1 MNSKPIFLT
10 LSTDLAQELVKQLQA
25 VLDGEASYF
34 HVELLSDD
42 DRPIA
47 IHLGGADDEPN

>member
-1 MNSKPIFLT
+1 MHNKPIFLT
-10 LSTDLAQELVKQLQA
+10 LSTELAQELVKQLQS
-25 VLDGEASYF
+25 VLDGDASYF

-47 IHLGGADDEPN
+47 IHFGGADDEPS

>member
-10 LSTDLAQELVKQLQA
+10 LSTELAKELVKQLQA
-25 VLDGEASYF
+25 VLDGDASYF

-42 DRPIA
+42 DRPLA

>member
-1 MNSKPIFLT
+1 MHNKPISLT
-10 LSTDLAQELVKQLQA
+10 LSTELAQELVKQLQA
-25 VLDGEASYF
+25 VLDGDASYF

-47 IHLGGADDEPN
+47 IHFGGSDDEPN

>member
-1 MNSKPIFLT
+1 MDNKSIFLT
-10 LSTDLAQELVKQLQA
+10 LSTELAQEIVKQLRA
-25 VLDGEASYF
+25 VLDGDASYF

-47 IHLGGADDEPN
+47 IHLGGADDEHS

>member
-10 LSTDLAQELVKQLQA
+10 LSTDLAHELVKQLQA

-47 IHLGGADDEPN
+47 IHLGGSDDEPN

>member
-10 LSTDLAQELVKQLQA
+10 LTSDLAQELVKQLQA

-47 IHLGGADDEPN
+47 IHLGGSDDEPN

>member
-1 MNSKPIFLT
+1 MPNKPIFLT
-10 LSTDLAQELVKQLQA
+10 LSTELAKELVKQLQA

-47 IHLGGADDEPN
+47 IHLGGSDDEPN

>member
-1 MNSKPIFLT
+1 MHNKPISLT
-10 LSTDLAQELVKQLQA
+10 LSTELAQELVKQLQA

-47 IHLGGADDEPN
+47 IHFGGSDDGSN

>member
-10 LSTDLAQELVKQLQA
+10 LTSDLAQELVKQLQS

-34 HVELLSDD
+34 HVELLSED

-47 IHLGGADDEPN
+47 IHLGGSDDESN

>member
-10 LSTDLAQELVKQLQA
+10 LTSDLAQELVKQLQA
-25 VLDGEASYF
+25 VLNGDASYF

-47 IHLGGADDEPN
+47 IHLGGPDDEPN

>member
-10 LSTDLAQELVKQLQA
+10 LTSDLAHELVKQLQA
-25 VLDGEASYF
+25 VLDGDASYF

-47 IHLGGADDEPN
+47 IHLGGSDDEPN